1 MRVFSAAT
9 LVACLVSMGVACQ
22 SRPDQAGAA
31 GQQPR
36 SIESRE
42 RSGIE
47 GVVDSLVL
55 AEALT
60 RGVPGLAVVIVAD
73 GEVLVQRGYGIADVA
88 SGRAVTE
95 RTPFNIASITKP
107 FTAAVVQMLAAEDRI
122 RLDAP
127 AREYL
132 DLPSGYRDITVR
144 QLLTHTSG
152 IARDLRRDN
161 NDDPDVAE
169 YRRRLDA
176 SQPSASAGE
185 RFEYSNTGFTVL
197 GWLVEAIERQPLEE
211 VLRRRTFLPL
221 GMRQARYRATLAD
234 DPERARPHEVVDG
247 AARPTLFISGGF
259 GSGGVSLS
267 AADLAAFAVGLQE
280 GRFLPAA
287 ALATAWT
294 PARLADGRPAASV
307 RLNSDGYG
315 YGFGWFIT
323 AFAGHR
329 LVTHGGG
336 ITGFSANL
344 YHFPDERLTIA
355 VLANAKGRD
364 DGVAPVDPLARR
376 ISEAYFSWADRRPA
390 SR

>member
-1 MRVFSAAT
+1 MKSSSAAA
-9 LVACLVSMGVACQ
+9 LVACVVSIGATCQ
-22 SRPDQAGAA
+22 SRPHEAGASR
-31 GQQPR
+31 QQPA
-36 SIESRE
+36 SAESRE
-42 RSGIE
+42 TTGIQ
-47 GVVDSLVL
+47 GVVDSLVM

-60 RGVPGLAVVIVAD
+60 RGVPGVAVLIAAD

-95 RTPFNIASITKP
+95 RTPFNIASATKP
-107 FTAAVVQMLAAEDRI
+107 FTAAVVQMLATEDRI

-127 AREYL
+127 AHEYL
-132 DLPSGYRDITVR
+132 ELPSVYRDITVR

-152 IARDLRRDN
+152 IARDLRQDN
-161 NDDPDVAE
+161 NDDPDVGE

-176 SQPSASAGE
+176 SQPSAPAGE

-211 VLRRRTFLPL
+211 VLRRRIFRPL
-221 GMRQARYRATLAD
+221 GMRQARYRASLAD

-247 AARPTLFISGGF
+247 AARPTQFISGGF
-259 GSGGVSLS
+259 GSGGISLS

-287 ALATAWT
+287 ALEMAWT
-294 PARLADGRPAASV
+294 PGRLADGRTAPV
-307 RLNSDGYG
+307 RVNSDADG

-329 LVTHGGG
+329 LMTHGGG

-344 YHFPDERLTIA
+344 YHFPDDRLTIA
-355 VLANAKGRD
+355 VLANTKGRD
-364 DGVAPVDPLARR
+364 DGAAPVDPLARR
-376 ISEAYFSWADRRPA
+376 IAEAYFSWADRRPT